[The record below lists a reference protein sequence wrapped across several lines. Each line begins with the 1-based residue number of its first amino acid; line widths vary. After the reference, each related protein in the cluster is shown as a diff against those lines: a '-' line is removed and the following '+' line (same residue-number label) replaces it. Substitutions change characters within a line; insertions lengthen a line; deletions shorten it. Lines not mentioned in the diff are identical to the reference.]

1 LDEVGELLERTG
13 FRVAEVDSRAGFSV
27 IAARKDCPD
36 PLHLNDELAE
46 VSIFIVSCRHCRV
59 ERRRENESPGNTQD
73 WTRWETKSG
82 TSSQV
87 IGSSYRRSPP
97 TGRRRPHSAGIP
109 RRPGAARRMEV
120 FAEFFHINLTDYNLA
135 HLLGVCPWRRGSC
148 SRTCSVPG
156 LWAPRTLT
164 SGSGRS
170 GCPQLPVQ
178 E

>member
-1 LDEVGELLERTG
+1 MERSGWIEKDRPACCPGDAVVKPLALAPCTSDIHTVWEG
-13 FRVAEVDSRAGFSV
+13 
-27 IAARKDCPD
+27 ARGTTP
-36 PLHLNDELAE
+36 
-46 VSIFIVSCRHCRV
+46 SWGT
-59 ERRRENESPGNTQD
+59 RRSGW

-135 HLLGVCPWRRGSC
+135 HLLEVCPWRRGSC